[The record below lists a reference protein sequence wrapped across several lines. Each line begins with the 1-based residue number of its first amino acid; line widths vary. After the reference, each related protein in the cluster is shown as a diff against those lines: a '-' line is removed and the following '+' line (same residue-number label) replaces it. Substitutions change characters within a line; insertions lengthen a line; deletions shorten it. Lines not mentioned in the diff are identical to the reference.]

1 MNLTGHQRENIQK
14 QPSRSVLGKSFS
26 ENMQQIYRRTPI
38 LKCDFNRVALQLY
51 WNHTWHECSPENLLH
66 VFRTPFPKSASGGL
80 LLKNHCNDLFGK
92 SEDTF
97 WRYCIDFRLI
107 VIAKINTI
115 HSIFKWKSK
124 TRVTSCEL
132 RVQIYELRV
141 QIYELR
147 VQLHDL
153 RVQSWNPRVTSSTA
167 RVTSSNPWV
176 TSLNPR
182 VTNSDPRV
190 TSSNPQVRGLK
201 ARVRRLRVRVEAI
214 KPRVK

>member
-1 MNLTGHQRENIQK
+1 MFSAKVFLKICSKFTGEH
-14 QPSRSVLGKSFS
+14 PYRSVVSIELLCNFI
-26 ENMQQIYRRTPI
+26 EIT
-38 LKCDFNRVALQLY
+38 L
-51 WNHTWHECSPENLLH
+51 WHGCSPENLLQI
-66 VFRTPFPKSASGGL
+66 FRTPFPKSASGGL
-80 LLKNHCNDLFGK
+80 LLKNHCNNLFGK
-92 SEDTF
+92 FEDTF

-167 RVTSSNPWV
+167 RVASSNPWV

-182 VTNSDPRV
+182 VTNSNPRV
-190 TSSNPQVRGLK
+190 TSSNPQVRKLK
-201 ARVRRLRVRVEAI
+201 ARVRRLRARVEAI